1 MNERSQGQK
10 GIRMDFVYGPD
21 MDRWYSEMTTSGQEE
36 RTTVYA
42 GNYERLRSMA
52 CLWDWLPVVAGI
64 CNIETIGADFIHGSG
79 KMFKINFKGRNHI
92 K

>member
-21 MDRWYSEMTTSGQEE
+21 MERWYSTMKTDGQEE

-42 GNYERLRSMA
+42 GNYE
-52 CLWDWLPVVAGI
+52 DY
-64 CNIETIGADFIHGSG
+64 GAWHVYGTGCQWWRAFVT
-79 KMFKINFKGRNHI
+79 
-92 K
+92 